1 MTFYDKNIQQTRNRK
16 KNFNIIKV
24 IHENHTATE
33 NLSPKIRNKADA
45 CFANSI

>member
-1 MTFYDKNIQQTRNRK
+1 MIKTLNKLEIERTFL
-16 KNFNIIKV
+16 NIIQA